1 MLINYMLSYIII
13 LCIINVII
21 VCRRNVGCR
30 PARFRASCIAISMCV
45 ALILL
50 ISSIIFT
57 YETAKTL
64 GKYNFCKNVKA
75 SSTGYTRSASV
86 SLLENVTNF
95 TCFGPEINAKLN
107 NKGSVKLYQAECK
120 NLTTQKFPIHR
131 QSLPYENVSKP
142 IVVLSEDFDENY
154 FSKGA
159 VEVRVN
165 ATFDLVSINFYVCLF
180 SDVQAFSDF
189 SNYDKDWKK
198 YVEKAVQCQVTTDQY
213 FTTTFA
219 IESPGYVFI
228 GIASTGV
235 LSTLQFSYNGTGYNF
250 VLSPGNV
257 SEVCSLKDDKPG
269 DSSCYFT
276 VDGTASRDLCIL
288 ASSVVYA
295 DGSLDYSTIT
305 LSFPHVKQYK
315 TIGITFIALA
325 VVSTLAFFVLIFLIV
340 CLGTRRCSLQN
351 KS

>member
-1 MLINYMLSYIII
+1 MLINYCNMLSYI
-13 LCIINVII
+13 LCIINVI
-21 VCRRNVGCR
+21 VCRRDIGCQ
-30 PARFRASCIAISMCV
+30 PTRFRASCIAISMCV

-57 YETAKTL
+57 YETAKAL
-64 GKYNFCKNVKA
+64 RKYNFCTNVKA

-86 SLLENVTNF
+86 SLLENITDF
-95 TCFGPEINAKLN
+95 TCFEPEINAKLN
-107 NKGSVKLYQAECK
+107 DGGSVKLYQAECK
-120 NLTTQKFPIHR
+120 NLATQKFPVHR
-131 QSLPYENVSKP
+131 HSLLYENVSKP

-154 FSKGA
+154 FSKGTI
-159 VEVRVN
+159 EVHVN
-165 ATFDLVSINFYVCLF
+165 ASFDLVSINTYVCLF
-180 SDVQAFSDF
+180 SDVQTFSDF
-189 SNYDKDWKK
+189 TNYDKDWKK
-198 YVEKAVQCQVTTDQY
+198 YVEESVQCQVTTDQY

-276 VDGTASRDLCIL
+276 VDGTIRDLCIL
-288 ASSVVYA
+288 ASSVMYA
-295 DGSLDYSTIT
+295 DGSLDYSTVT
-305 LSFPHVKQYK
+305 LSFPHVKHYK
-315 TIGITFIALA
+315 TTGVTFIALA
-325 VVSTLAFFVLIFLIV
+325 IVSTLAFFVLIFLIV